1 MKKRMNRVVARREDE
16 PQITIDGQ
24 WPLAEPFT
32 IGGVEI
38 PNRVVQPP
46 LAGIANWAFRR
57 QSRKHGVGLAVSEMV
72 SSFGIVHGNE
82 RTAGMLR
89 TDHDDG
95 PLAIQLFGADAGAMA
110 EAARAVQDA
119 GADIVDINMGCPV
132 RKVCKTGAGAALL
145 LDPEVGAAIVEA
157 MVQAVDI
164 PVTVKMRRGL
174 TPDTADPVGAA
185 KRFEAA
191 GAAALFVHPRT
202 ASQEYT
208 GRADHRYTAEVA
220 EAVSIPVIASGDID
234 SPGEAARVMQ
244 QAGVTAVAIGRPAL
258 GNPWLFGEVLR
269 GGHDPDRSLAD
280 VVREVES
287 FAADVA
293 AALGPDRACAYM
305 RKFYP
310 WYLVGQPVAG
320 VDRDALLV
328 APTLEGAL
336 DLLRGLVERHGL
348 KPADSVNYGTSPL
361 PGVEPPER

>member
-1 MKKRMNRVVARREDE
+1 MRKRMNRGVALGDRE
-16 PQITIDGQ
+16 PRITIDGP
-24 WPLAEPFT
+24 WPLAEPFA
-32 IGGVEI
+32 IGDVQI

-46 LAGIANWAFRR
+46 LAGIANWAFRA

-82 RTAGMLR
+82 RTQQMIRLE
-89 TDHDDG
+89 HDEG
-95 PLAIQLFGADAGAMA
+95 PVAIQLFGSNPQAMA

-145 LDPEVGAAIVEA
+145 LDPEAGAQIVEA
-157 MVQAVDI
+157 MVRMVDI

-174 TPDTADPVGAA
+174 TPETANPVAAA

-191 GAAALFVHPRT
+191 GASALFVHPRT
-202 ASQEYT
+202 ASQEYA

-234 SPGEAARVMQ
+234 SPGEAVRVMQ

-269 GGHDPDRSLAD
+269 GGNDPVRSLID
-280 VVREVES
+280 VVQEVES

-293 AALGPDRACAYM
+293 AALGHDRACAYM

-310 WYLVGQPVAG
+310 WYLVGQSVAG
-320 VDRDALLV
+320 DDRDALLV
-328 APTLEGAL
+328 EPTLEGAL
-336 DLLRGLVERHGL
+336 NLLRALAERDRL
-348 KPADSVNYGTSPL
+348 KPAA
-361 PGVEPPER
+361 